1 MLNRPECQKEFAS
14 NNQVFTSAVS
24 KTAYVMFCNGPVNT
38 VEELLLEFRNSERE
52 FSQIIIEFTDEFVD
66 DNFDVEFY
74 VDSYIYFVR
83 VE

>member
-38 VEELLLEFRNSERE
+38 VEELNGKGLRISGA
-52 FSQIIIEFTDEFVD
+52 S
-66 DNFDVEFY
+66 
-74 VDSYIYFVR
+74 
-83 VE
+83 